1 MSGHDD
7 VMLENVALLALDALH
22 AGECAP
28 VRAHLSEC
36 ETCRR
41 EYARTREMA
50 AALSIAP
57 SAQPVEPSPL
67 LRGRILRAAE
77 PARARAPRTP
87 SSWLAAVAAACLI
100 AAAALGALYVA
111 TLNRLHTE
119 RAVLADVTAPGTVRY
134 QVHGGEVLRSGSRLY
149 IAMNVPAP
157 PNGKVYQAWTLPRGS
172 KTMAPSVTFTTA
184 RGRALVHLPVDAD
197 RIVAVAVSV
206 EPSGG
211 SRQPTSVPV
220 FVQKLA
226 R

>member
-7 VMLENVALLALDALH
+7 VMLENVALLALDALD

-50 AALSIAP
+50 AALAIAP

-67 LRGRILRAAE
+67 LRGRILRAVT
-77 PARARAPRTP
+77 PAGTQTRRTP
-87 SSWLAAVAAACLI
+87 GAWLAAAAAACLI
-100 AAAALGALYVA
+100 AAASLGALYVS
-111 TLNRLHTE
+111 TLNRLHAE
-119 RAVLADVTAPGTVRY
+119 RAVLADVTAPQTMRY
-134 QVHGGEVLRSGSRLY
+134 QVHGGEVLRSGSHLY
-149 IAMNVPAP
+149 IAMNAPAP

-184 RGRALVHLPVDAD
+184 HGRALVHLPVDAD

-211 SRQPTSVPV
+211 SRQPTSAPV
-220 FVQKLA
+220 FVQRIA